1 MSMAEGNPN
10 PKKRK
15 SWFVRL
21 TLGFFGLVAALFVIV
36 MIGSAL
42 MGAAPM
48 FSAVS
53 RLVVT
58 VKPFFYFAHGV
69 LIFLLWWYWAAVVES
84 LSARGSITPVK
95 KSALLRGRNQVI
107 LMLVAIEV
115 FVVIGFPFRYIDFS

>member
-1 MSMAEGNPN
+1 MSMTEENPK

-21 TLGFFGLVAALFVIV
+21 TFGFFGLVAALIVIV

-58 VKPFFYFAHGV
+58 VKPFFYLAHCV
-69 LIFLLWWYWAAVVES
+69 LIFLLWWYWAAFVES
-84 LSARGSITPVK
+84 LSARGSINAVK
-95 KSALLRGRNQVI
+95 KAALLRGRNRAI
-107 LMLVAIEV
+107 LMLVAIEI
-115 FVVIGFPFRYIDFS
+115 FVVIGFPFRYIDFT